1 MGIRNAL
8 HLHKFGYLLLVLLI
22 ASCGAVKKKTT
33 YGKTSKKRTVS
44 VAPSKEVSLT
54 RAPRTRKERPTALS
68 PADNIINTALTF
80 SGTRYK
86 YGGTTK
92 KGMDCS
98 GLLYVSFGEHDVQL
112 PRVSYNMA
120 EKGKRVRINK
130 VEKGDLL
137 FFKTKKQARRINHVG
152 MVVSVKGDEVK
163 FIHASSSRGV
173 IVSSLREGFWN
184 NAFVKATR
192 VL

>member
-1 MGIRNAL
+1 MGNTKAL
-8 HLHKFGYLLLVLLI
+8 HLHKFGYLVLALFI
-22 ASCGAVKKKTT
+22 ASCGVKKKTT
-33 YGKTSKKRTVS
+33 YGKTPRERTVS
-44 VAPSKEVSLT
+44 VAPSKEDSRT
-54 RAPRTRKERPTALS
+54 RAPRKRKERPTSLS

-86 YGGTTK
+86 WGGTTK

-112 PRVSYNMA
+112 PRVSHDMA
-120 EKGKRVRINK
+120 AKGKRVRVNN

-137 FFKTKKQARRINHVG
+137 FFKTKKRGKRINHVG
-152 MVVSVKGDEVK
+152 MVVSVKDEEVK
-163 FIHASSSRGV
+163 FIHASTSRGV

-184 NAFVKATR
+184 SAFVKATR

>member
-1 MGIRNAL
+1 MGNRKAL
-8 HLHKFGYLLLVLLI
+8 QLYKFGYFLLALLL

-33 YGKTSKKRTVS
+33 YGTTPRERTVS
-44 VAPSKEVSLT
+44 VAPSKEDSPNRT
-54 RAPRTRKERPTALS
+54 PRKRKEKVVLT
-68 PADNIINTALTF
+68 PADHIINTALTY

-98 GLLYVSFGEHDVQL
+98 GLLYVSFGKHDVQL
-112 PRVSYNMA
+112 PRVSYVMA

-137 FFKTKKQARRINHVG
+137 FFKTKKRGRRINHVG
-152 MVVSVKGDEVK
+152 MVVSVADDEIK
-163 FIHASSSRGV
+163 FIHASTSRGV